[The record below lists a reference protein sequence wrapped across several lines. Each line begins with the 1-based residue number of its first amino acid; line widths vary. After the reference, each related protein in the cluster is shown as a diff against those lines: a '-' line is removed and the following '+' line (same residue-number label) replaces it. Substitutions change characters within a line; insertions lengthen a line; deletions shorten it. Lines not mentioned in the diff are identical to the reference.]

1 MARNAAEIA
10 DSDGES
16 DADVASSASLAQSQC
31 SPRQHQGQAVPDI
44 DLGVNFSDFLSQSH
58 EDEVN
63 AVQHSEPQME
73 LLEGDEASTGTT
85 ASLRRQIES
94 EQRKLAEQKSSENAR
109 LLKVRFRPESHS
121 SDSPLVAKTKRS
133 HSELLS
139 GGQMD
144 GGGDPTRKRRKTYN
158 SSSSSRLRSSQSE
171 RFAEE
176 HQNQDE
182 GNATDQ
188 VLRKALEGSLDASAE
203 EDRLTDHR
211 ADFFAESVQHQFKAC
226 SNPIHGQSAL
236 HDQGVIHPQQ
246 PQQLGT
252 SVSPDAFKDYMQM
265 SSGHIS
271 TSRSLMGNHESI
283 NLHFSGSGPGL
294 DVNANPFGNASQGS
308 VEDGNGLTDQERLR
322 AIFRPSV
329 SPAGNTSAMPFPR
342 SLDGPPSN
350 SFVPKH
356 SDMDEATYSQQ
367 PSSLRLASARSKS
380 CVDPSVLTK
389 NSSRD
394 IQGNPA
400 SVASSSRKRRKTVDD
415 FALDAPASFLDE
427 NYLQSTAAPTDLPP
441 PKVET
446 QFKKRGRKPKNQAIE
461 SRDAL
466 QSEHSANNDD
476 NEKCGSGNEG
486 LTEKNSSS
494 ELHLDD
500 ESAIGLPQEQYKPRP
515 SRSRSKRT
523 AEDEMP
529 PPAHTPIKPVQPPLK
544 QPQTPDAMNTD
555 QLDKPEEDTPLTKLR
570 KEKKRKNKLKRAK
583 TSAAALLKKSDKMHS
598 DGEED
603 VVWVDSKPATVK
615 MKLPDPVEVKRE
627 DTGRHEQKI
636 AIEGKRK
643 PADTHDGA
651 AKEQP
656 TEDVPEKAAEVSVD
670 IPEGG
675 EGPQK
680 QPPKKRG
687 RKKTAVEKP
696 VPTEN
701 EDSLTETS
709 NAALEARDDA
719 VETEDLSHESKL
731 RASSRQA
738 LKETDANT
746 PHSSAPQAIEQTVST
761 PQKGNTLQETVSHTK
776 DSHEF
781 SPTTEPLEKQQQQQQ
796 QQPPTPQPKPT
807 TNDSTDKGPT
817 KHSPINPTGGKV
829 KYRVGLSK
837 RAAIPPLLKM
847 VRK

>member
-16 DADVASSASLAQSQC
+16 DADVAPSASLAWSQC
-31 SPRQHQGQAVPDI
+31 SPRQHQGRAVPEI
-44 DLGVNFSDFLSQSH
+44 DLGVNFSEFLSQSH

-63 AVQHSEPQME
+63 DVQHSESQME

-85 ASLRRQIES
+85 ANLRRQIES

-109 LLKVRFRPESHS
+109 FSKGKFRPESHS

-133 HSELLS
+133 YSELLS

-144 GGGDPTRKRRKTYN
+144 GGGDPKQKRRETY

-171 RFAEE
+171 MFEE

-188 VLRKALEGSLDASAE
+188 VLRKVPEGSLDASAE
-203 EDRLTDHR
+203 EDHLTDHR
-211 ADFFAESVQHQFKAC
+211 ADFFAESAQHQIKAY

-283 NLHFSGSGPGL
+283 NLHFSGNGPGL

-308 VEDGNGLTDQERLR
+308 VEDRNGLTDQERLR

-329 SPAGNTSAMPFPR
+329 SLAGNTSAVSFPR

-350 SFVPKH
+350 SFVPEH
-356 SDMDEATYSQQ
+356 SDMDEATYSQK
-367 PSSLRLASARSKS
+367 PSSSRLASTRSKS

-389 NSSRD
+389 NSSSN

-400 SVASSSRKRRKTVDD
+400 SVASSSRKRRKTVDG
-415 FALDAPASFLDE
+415 FALDVPASFLDGS
-427 NYLQSTAAPTDLPP
+427 YLQSTAAPTDLPP

-446 QFKKRGRKPKNQAIE
+446 QFKKRGRKPKNQVIE

-466 QSEHSANNDD
+466 QSEQPANNDD
-476 NEKCGSGNEG
+476 NEKCASGNEG
-486 LTEKNSSS
+486 LTEKNLSS

-529 PPAHTPIKPVQPPLK
+529 PPAHTPIKPVQSPLK
-544 QPQTPDAMNTD
+544 QAQTPDAMNTD
-555 QLDKPEEDTPLTKLR
+555 QLDEPEEDTPLTKLR
-570 KEKKRKNKLKRAK
+570 KEKKRKNKMKRAK

-636 AIEGKRK
+636 AIEDKRK

-656 TEDVPEKAAEVSVD
+656 TEYIPEKAAEVSLD
-670 IPEGG
+670 ILGGG

-680 QPPKKRG
+680 QPPQKRG
-687 RKKTAVEKP
+687 RKKKTAVEKP

-709 NAALEARDDA
+709 NAALEAGDDA
-719 VETEDLSHESKL
+719 VETKDLSHESKL

-738 LKETDANT
+738 LKEKDANT
-746 PHSSAPQAIEQTVST
+746 PHSSAPQSIEQTIST

-776 DSHEF
+776 DSHQS
-781 SPTTEPLEKQQQQQQ
+781 SPTTESLERQQQ
-796 QQPPTPQPKPT
+796 QQPPTPQPKST

-837 RAAIPPLLKM
+837 RAAIPPLLKVM
-847 VRK
+847 RK